1 MIISSM
7 AKNGAILTAFAL
19 VTTGL
24 VASINALTADKIAE
38 QEQLHLTS
46 QLQEVLD
53 PSTYDNELSKDC
65 VIISDERLGPNG
77 DQIIYRARKNNKPVA
92 LVVRHVTP
100 NGYSGDI
107 NLLTAVLRDGSIA
120 GVRTTK
126 HEETPG
132 LGDKVE
138 VKKSLWITTFKNL
151 TVQSEDDARWAVKK
165 DGGQFDQFTGAT
177 ITPRAV
183 VGSVK
188 KAVLFAQSE
197 FDAIFAAPNAE
208 CLEVTNE

>member
-1 MIISSM
+1 MILSSM

-24 VASINALTADKIAE
+24 VASINMLTADKIAE
-38 QEQLHLTS
+38 QELLHLTS

-53 PSTYDNELSKDC
+53 PSTYDNELTTDC
-65 VIISDERLGPNG
+65 VIISDERLGPYAN
-77 DQIIYRARKNNKPVA
+77 QIVYRARKNNEPVA
-92 LVVRHVTP
+92 LIVRHVTP
-100 NGYSGDI
+100 SGYSGDI
-107 NLLTAVLRDGSIA
+107 NLLTAVLSDGSIA

-138 VKKSLWITTFKNL
+138 VTKSPWITSFKTL
-151 TVQSEDDARWAVKK
+151 TVQSSSDARWAVKK

-188 KAVLFAQSE
+188 NAVLFAQSE

-208 CLEVTNE
+208 CVEVTK

>member
-19 VTTGL
+19 ATTGL

-38 QEQLHLTS
+38 QEQLQLTA

-53 PSTYDNELSKDC
+53 PKSYDNQLSQDC
-65 VIISDERLGPNG
+65 VIITDEKLGPQAN
-77 DQIIYRARKNNKPVA
+77 QVIYRARKNNKPVA
-92 LVVRHVTP
+92 VVIRHVTP

-107 NLLTAVLRDGSIA
+107 NLLTAVLSDGTIA

-138 VKKSLWITTFKNL
+138 VKKSLWITTFKSL
-151 TVQSEDDARWAVKK
+151 TVEGEEDARWAVKK

-188 KAVLFAQSE
+188 NAVLFAQTN
-197 FDAIFAAPNAE
+197 FDDIFAAPNAE
-208 CLEVTNE
+208 CVEVTK

>member
-19 VTTGL
+19 ATTGL

-38 QEQLHLTS
+38 QEQLQLTA

-53 PSTYDNELSKDC
+53 PKSYDNQLSQDC
-65 VIISDERLGPNG
+65 VVITDEKLGPYAN
-77 DQIIYRARKNNKPVA
+77 QVIYRARKNNKPVA
-92 LVVRHVTP
+92 VVIRHVTP

-107 NLLTAVLRDGSIA
+107 NLLTAVLSDDTIA

-138 VKKSLWITTFKNL
+138 VKKSLWITTFKSL
-151 TVQSEDDARWAVKK
+151 TVEGEEDARWAVKK

-188 KAVLFAQSE
+188 NAVLFAQTN
-197 FDAIFAAPNAE
+197 FDDIFAAPNAE
-208 CLEVTNE
+208 CMEVAK

>member
-19 VTTGL
+19 ATTGL

-38 QEQLHLTS
+38 QEQLQLTA

-53 PSTYDNELSKDC
+53 PKSYDNQLLQDC
-65 VIISDERLGPNG
+65 VIITDEKLGPYAN
-77 DQIIYRARKNNKPVA
+77 QVIYRARKNNKPVA
-92 LVVRHVTP
+92 VVIRHVTP

-107 NLLTAVLRDGSIA
+107 NLLTAVLSDGTIA

-138 VKKSLWITTFKNL
+138 VKKSLWITTFKSL
-151 TVQSEDDARWAVKK
+151 TVEGEEDARWAVKK

-188 KAVLFAQSE
+188 NAVLFAQTN
-197 FDAIFAAPNAE
+197 FDDIFAAPNAE
-208 CLEVTNE
+208 CMEVAK

>member
-19 VTTGL
+19 ATTGL

-38 QEQLHLTS
+38 QEQLQLTA

-53 PSTYDNELSKDC
+53 PKSYDNQLSQDC
-65 VIISDERLGPNG
+65 VIITDEKLGPYAN
-77 DQIIYRARKNNKPVA
+77 QVIYRARKNNKPVA
-92 LVVRHVTP
+92 VVIRHVTP

-107 NLLTAVLRDGSIA
+107 NLLTAVLSDGTIA

-138 VKKSLWITTFKNL
+138 VKKSLWITTFKSL
-151 TVQSEDDARWAVKK
+151 TVEGEDDARWAVKK

-188 KAVLFAQSE
+188 NAVLFAQTN
-197 FDAIFAAPNAE
+197 FDDIFAAPNAE
-208 CLEVTNE
+208 CMEVAK

>member
-19 VTTGL
+19 ATTGL

-38 QEQLHLTS
+38 QEQLQLTA

-53 PSTYDNELSKDC
+53 PKSYDNQLSQDC
-65 VIISDERLGPNG
+65 VIITDEKLGPYAN
-77 DQIIYRARKNNKPVA
+77 QVIYRARKNNKPVA
-92 LVVRHVTP
+92 VVIRHVTP

-107 NLLTAVLRDGSIA
+107 NLLTAVLSDGTIA

-138 VKKSLWITTFKNL
+138 VKKSLWITTFKSL
-151 TVQSEDDARWAVKK
+151 TVEGEEDARWAVKK

-188 KAVLFAQSE
+188 NAVLFAQTN
-197 FDAIFAAPNAE
+197 FDDIFAAPNAE
-208 CLEVTNE
+208 CMEVTE

>member
-19 VTTGL
+19 ATTGL

-38 QEQLHLTS
+38 QEQLQLTA

-53 PSTYDNELSKDC
+53 PKSYDNQLSQDC
-65 VIISDERLGPNG
+65 VVITDEKLGPYEN
-77 DQIIYRARKNNKPVA
+77 QVIYRARKNNKPVA
-92 LVVRHVTP
+92 VVIRHVTP

-107 NLLTAVLRDGSIA
+107 NLLTAVLSDGTIA

-138 VKKSLWITTFKNL
+138 VKKSLWITTFKSL
-151 TVQSEDDARWAVKK
+151 TVEGEEDARWAVKK

-188 KAVLFAQSE
+188 NAVLFAQTN
-197 FDAIFAAPNAE
+197 FDDIFAAPNAE
-208 CLEVTNE
+208 CMEVAK

>member
-19 VTTGL
+19 ATTGL

-38 QEQLHLTS
+38 QEQLQLTA

-53 PSTYDNELSKDC
+53 PKSYDNQLSQDC
-65 VIISDERLGPNG
+65 VIITDEKLGPYAN
-77 DQIIYRARKNNKPVA
+77 QVIYRALKNNKPVA
-92 LVVRHVTP
+92 VVIRHVTP

-107 NLLTAVLRDGSIA
+107 NLLTAVLSDGTIA

-138 VKKSLWITTFKNL
+138 VKKSLWITTFKSL
-151 TVQSEDDARWAVKK
+151 TVEGEEDARWAVKK

-188 KAVLFAQSE
+188 NAVLFAQTN
-197 FDAIFAAPNAE
+197 FDDIFAAPNAE
-208 CLEVTNE
+208 CMEVAK

>member
-1 MIISSM
+1 MIIKSM
-7 AKNGAILTAFAL
+7 LKNGIILTLFAL
-19 VTTGL
+19 ATTGL
-24 VASINALTADKIAE
+24 VASINMFTANKIAE

-46 QLQEVLD
+46 QLQEVLNPKLYNND
-53 PSTYDNELSKDC
+53 LSKDC
-65 VIISDERLGPNG
+65 VIITDDMLGVRA
-77 DQIIYRARKNNKPVA
+77 QHIVYRARKDTTPVA
-92 LVVRHVTP
+92 LIVRHITP

-107 NLLTAVLRDGSIA
+107 NLLTAVLSNGTIA

-126 HEETPG
+126 HGETPG

-138 VKKSLWITTFKNL
+138 VKKSPWITAFKGM
-151 TVQSEDDARWAVKK
+151 TVNGEDDARWAVKK

-188 KAVLFAQSE
+188 KAVLFAKNE
-197 FDAIFAAPNAE
+197 FDSLFLAPNA
-208 CLEVTNE
+208 CAEVINE

>member
-1 MIISSM
+1 M

-19 VTTGL
+19 ATTGL

-38 QEQLHLTS
+38 QEQLQLTA

-53 PSTYDNELSKDC
+53 PKSYDNQLSQDC
-65 VIISDERLGPNG
+65 VVITDEKLGPYAN
-77 DQIIYRARKNNKPVA
+77 QVIYRARKNNKPVA
-92 LVVRHVTP
+92 VVIRHVTP

-107 NLLTAVLRDGSIA
+107 NLLTAVLSDGTIA

-138 VKKSLWITTFKNL
+138 VKKSLWITTFKSL
-151 TVQSEDDARWAVKK
+151 TVEGEEDARWAVKK

-188 KAVLFAQSE
+188 NAVLFAQTN
-197 FDAIFAAPNAE
+197 FDDIFAAPNAE
-208 CLEVTNE
+208 CMEVAK

>member
-107 NLLTAVLRDGSIA
+107 SLLTAVLRDGSIA

>member
-1 MIISSM
+1 M

-24 VASINALTADKIAE
+24 VASINMLTADKIAE
-38 QEQLHLTS
+38 QELLHLTS

-53 PSTYDNELSKDC
+53 PSTYDNELTTDC
-65 VIISDERLGPNG
+65 VIISDERLGPYAN
-77 DQIIYRARKNNKPVA
+77 QIVYRARKNNEPVA
-92 LVVRHVTP
+92 LIVRHVTP
-100 NGYSGDI
+100 SGYSGDI
-107 NLLTAVLRDGSIA
+107 NLLTAVLSDGSIA

-138 VKKSLWITTFKNL
+138 VKKSPWITSFKTL
-151 TVQSEDDARWAVKK
+151 TVQSSSDARWAVKK

-188 KAVLFAQSE
+188 NAVLFAQSE

-208 CLEVTNE
+208 CVEVTK

>member
-19 VTTGL
+19 ATTGL

-38 QEQLHLTS
+38 QEQLQLTA

-53 PSTYDNELSKDC
+53 PKSYDNQLSQDC
-65 VIISDERLGPNG
+65 VIITDEKLGPYAN
-77 DQIIYRARKNNKPVA
+77 QVIYRARKNNKPVA
-92 LVVRHVTP
+92 VVIRHVTP

-107 NLLTAVLRDGSIA
+107 NLLTAVLSDGTIA

-138 VKKSLWITTFKNL
+138 VKKSLWITTFKSL
-151 TVQSEDDARWAVKK
+151 TVEGEEDVRWAVKK

-188 KAVLFAQSE
+188 NAVLFAQTN
-197 FDAIFAAPNAE
+197 FDDIFAAPNAE
-208 CLEVTNE
+208 CMEVAK

>member
-1 MIISSM
+1 MIVSSM

-24 VASINALTADKIAE
+24 VATIDALTADKIAE
-38 QEQLHLTS
+38 QEQLYLTS
-46 QLQEVLD
+46 QLHEVLD
-53 PSTYDNELSKDC
+53 PNTYDNDLSKDC
-65 VIISDERLGPNG
+65 ILITDERLGPYNS
-77 DQIIYRARKNNKPVA
+77 QVIYRARKNNQPVA

-107 NLLTAVLRDGSIA
+107 KLLTAILRDGTVA

-132 LGDKVE
+132 LGDKIE
-138 VKKSLWITTFKNL
+138 IKKSSWITTFKGL
-151 TVQSEDDARWAVKK
+151 TVHSEDDNRWAVKK
-165 DGGQFDQFTGAT
+165 DDGQFDQFTGAT

-183 VGSVK
+183 VNSVK
-188 KAVLFAQSE
+188 NAVLFAQNE
-197 FDAIFAAPNAE
+197 FDTIFTAPNSQCE
-208 CLEVTNE
+208 EVTQ

>member
-7 AKNGAILTAFAL
+7 AKNGAILTSFAL

-53 PSTYDNELSKDC
+53 PSTYDNALSTDC
-65 VIISDERLGPNG
+65 VIISDERLGPYAN
-77 DQIIYRARKNNKPVA
+77 QIIYRARKNNKPVA

-100 NGYSGDI
+100 SGYSGDI
-107 NLLTAVLRDGSIA
+107 NLLTAVLSDGTIA

-138 VKKSLWITTFKNL
+138 VKKSSWITTFKSL
-151 TVQSEDDARWAVKK
+151 TVQSEEDARWAVKK

-188 KAVLFAQSE
+188 NAVLFAQSE
-197 FDAIFAAPNAE
+197 FDAIFAAPNAK
-208 CLEVTNE
+208 CAEVTK

>member
-19 VTTGL
+19 ATTGL

-38 QEQLHLTS
+38 QEQLQLTA

-53 PSTYDNELSKDC
+53 PKSYDNQLSQDC
-65 VIISDERLGPNG
+65 VVITDEKLGPYAN
-77 DQIIYRARKNNKPVA
+77 QVIYRARKNNKPVA
-92 LVVRHVTP
+92 VVIRHITP

-107 NLLTAVLRDGSIA
+107 NLLTAVLSDGTIA

-138 VKKSLWITTFKNL
+138 VKKSLWITIFKSL
-151 TVQSEDDARWAVKK
+151 TVEGEEDARWAVKK

-188 KAVLFAQSE
+188 NAVLFAQTN
-197 FDAIFAAPNAE
+197 FDDIFAAPNAE
-208 CLEVTNE
+208 CMEVAK

>member
-1 MIISSM
+1 M

-19 VTTGL
+19 ATTGL

-38 QEQLHLTS
+38 QEQLQLTA

-53 PSTYDNELSKDC
+53 PKSYDNQLSQDC
-65 VIISDERLGPNG
+65 VIITDEKLGPYAN
-77 DQIIYRARKNNKPVA
+77 QVIYRARKNNKPVA
-92 LVVRHVTP
+92 VVIRHVTP

-107 NLLTAVLRDGSIA
+107 NLLTAVLSDGTIA

-138 VKKSLWITTFKNL
+138 VKKSLWITTFKSL
-151 TVQSEDDARWAVKK
+151 TVEGEEDARWAVKK

-188 KAVLFAQSE
+188 NAVLFAQTN
-197 FDAIFAAPNAE
+197 FDDIFAAPNAE
-208 CLEVTNE
+208 CMEVAK

>member
-38 QEQLHLTS
+38 QEQLQLTA

-53 PSTYDNELSKDC
+53 PKSYDNELSTDC
-65 VIISDERLGPNG
+65 VIFTDETLGPYAN
-77 DQIIYRARKNNKPVA
+77 QVIYRARKNNKPVA
-92 LVVRHVTP
+92 VVIRHVTP

-107 NLLTAVLRDGSIA
+107 NLLTAVLSDGSIA

-138 VKKSLWITTFKNL
+138 VKKSLWITTFNDL
-151 TVQSEDDARWAVKK
+151 TVDGEDDARWAVKK

-188 KAVLFAQSE
+188 NAVLFAQRN
-197 FDAIFAAPNAE
+197 FNDIFAAPTAE
-208 CLEVTNE
+208 CVEVKK

>member
-19 VTTGL
+19 ATTGL

-38 QEQLHLTS
+38 QEQLQLTA

-53 PSTYDNELSKDC
+53 PKSYDNQLSQDC
-65 VIISDERLGPNG
+65 VVITDEKLGPYAN
-77 DQIIYRARKNNKPVA
+77 QVIYRARKNNKPVA
-92 LVVRHVTP
+92 VVIRHVTP

-107 NLLTAVLRDGSIA
+107 NLLTAILSDGTIA

-138 VKKSLWITTFKNL
+138 VKKSLWITTFKSL
-151 TVQSEDDARWAVKK
+151 TVEGEEDARWAVKK

-188 KAVLFAQSE
+188 NAVLFAQTN
-197 FDAIFAAPNAE
+197 FDDIFAAPNAE
-208 CLEVTNE
+208 CMEVAK

>member
-1 MIISSM
+1 MILSSM

-24 VASINALTADKIAE
+24 VASINMLTADKIAE
-38 QEQLHLTS
+38 QELLHLTS

-53 PSTYDNELSKDC
+53 PSTYDNELTTDC
-65 VIISDERLGPNG
+65 VIISDERLGPYAN
-77 DQIIYRARKNNKPVA
+77 QIVYRARKNNEPVA
-92 LVVRHVTP
+92 LIVRHVTP
-100 NGYSGDI
+100 SDYSGDI
-107 NLLTAVLRDGSIA
+107 NLLTAVLSDGSIA

-138 VKKSLWITTFKNL
+138 VKKSPWITSFKTL
-151 TVQSEDDARWAVKK
+151 TVQSSSDARWAVKK

-188 KAVLFAQSE
+188 NAVLFAQSE
-197 FDAIFAAPNAE
+197 FDAIFAAPNAQ
-208 CLEVTNE
+208 CVEVTK

>member
-38 QEQLHLTS
+38 QEQLQLTA

-53 PSTYDNELSKDC
+53 PKSYDNELSTDC
-65 VIISDERLGPNG
+65 VIFTDEKLGPYA
-77 DQIIYRARKNNKPVA
+77 DQVIYRARKNNKPVA
-92 LVVRHVTP
+92 VVIRHVTP

-107 NLLTAVLRDGSIA
+107 NLLTAVLSDGTIA

-138 VKKSLWITTFKNL
+138 VKKSLWITTFNNL
-151 TVQSEDDARWAVKK
+151 TVDGEDDARWAVKK

-188 KAVLFAQSE
+188 NAVLFAQTN
-197 FDAIFAAPNAE
+197 FDDIFTAPNAE
-208 CLEVTNE
+208 CAEVKK

>member
-1 MIISSM
+1 MILSSM

-24 VASINALTADKIAE
+24 VASINMLTADKIAE
-38 QEQLHLTS
+38 QELLHLTS

-53 PSTYDNELSKDC
+53 PSTYDNELSTDC
-65 VIISDERLGPNG
+65 VIISDERLGPYAN
-77 DQIIYRARKNNKPVA
+77 QIVYRARKNNEPVA
-92 LVVRHVTP
+92 LIVRHVTP
-100 NGYSGDI
+100 SGYSGDI
-107 NLLTAVLRDGSIA
+107 NLLTAVLSDGSIA

-138 VKKSLWITTFKNL
+138 VKKSPWITTFKTL
-151 TVQSEDDARWAVKK
+151 TVQSSSDARWAVKK

-188 KAVLFAQSE
+188 NAVLFAQSE
-197 FDAIFAAPNAE
+197 FDAIFAAPNAQ
-208 CLEVTNE
+208 CVEVTK

>member
-1 MIISSM
+1 M

-107 NLLTAVLRDGSIA
+107 SLLTAVLRDGSIA

>member
-19 VTTGL
+19 ITTGL
-24 VASINALTADKIAE
+24 VASIDAFTADKIAE
-38 QEQLHLTS
+38 QERLQLTS
-46 QLQEVLD
+46 QLQEVLN
-53 PSTYDNELSKDC
+53 PSSYDNQLNTNC
-65 VIISDERLGPNG
+65 VNMSDEQLGPYPE
-77 DQIIYRARKNNKPVA
+77 QVIYRAYKNQQPVA
-92 LVVRHVTP
+92 LVIRHITP
-100 NGYSGDI
+100 SGYSGDI
-107 NLLTAVLRDGSIA
+107 NLLTAVLADGTIA

-138 VKKSLWITTFKNL
+138 VKKSLWITTFNDL

-188 KAVLFAQSE
+188 NAVLFAKTN
-197 FDAIFAAPNAE
+197 FDAIFKQPNA
-208 CLEVTNE
+208 CQEVTQ

>member
-19 VTTGL
+19 ATTGL

-38 QEQLHLTS
+38 QEQLQLTA

-53 PSTYDNELSKDC
+53 PKSYDNQLSQDC
-65 VIISDERLGPNG
+65 VVITDEKLGPYAN
-77 DQIIYRARKNNKPVA
+77 QVIYRARKNNKPVA
-92 LVVRHVTP
+92 VVIRHVTP

-107 NLLTAVLRDGSIA
+107 NLLTAVLSDGTIA

-138 VKKSLWITTFKNL
+138 VKKSLWITTFKSL
-151 TVQSEDDARWAVKK
+151 TVEGEEDARWAVKK

-177 ITPRAV
+177 ITPRAA

-188 KAVLFAQSE
+188 NAVLFAQTN
-197 FDAIFAAPNAE
+197 FDDIFAAPNAE
-208 CLEVTNE
+208 CMEVAK

>member
-19 VTTGL
+19 ATTGL

-38 QEQLHLTS
+38 QEQLQLTA

-53 PSTYDNELSKDC
+53 PKSYDNQLSQDC
-65 VIISDERLGPNG
+65 VIITDEKLGPYAN
-77 DQIIYRARKNNKPVA
+77 QVIYRARKNNKPVA
-92 LVVRHVTP
+92 VVIRHVTP

-107 NLLTAVLRDGSIA
+107 NLLTAVLSDGTIA

-138 VKKSLWITTFKNL
+138 VKKSLWITTFKSL
-151 TVQSEDDARWAVKK
+151 TVEGEEDARWAVKK

-188 KAVLFAQSE
+188 NAVLFAQTN
-197 FDAIFAAPNAE
+197 FDDIFAAPNAE
-208 CLEVTNE
+208 CMEVAK

>member
-7 AKNGAILTAFAL
+7 VKNGAILTAFAL

-53 PSTYDNELSKDC
+53 PSTYDNALSTDC
-65 VIISDERLGPNG
+65 VIISDERLGPYAN
-77 DQIIYRARKNNKPVA
+77 QIIYRARKNNKPVA

-100 NGYSGDI
+100 SGYSGDI
-107 NLLTAVLRDGSIA
+107 NLLTAVLSDGTIA

-138 VKKSLWITTFKNL
+138 VKKSSWITTFKNL
-151 TVQSEDDARWAVKK
+151 TVQGEDDARWAVKK

-188 KAVLFAQSE
+188 NAVLFAQSE
-197 FDAIFAAPNAE
+197 FDAIFAAPNAK
-208 CLEVTNE
+208 CAEVTK

>member
-19 VTTGL
+19 ATTGL

-38 QEQLHLTS
+38 QEQLQLTA

-53 PSTYDNELSKDC
+53 PKSYDNQLSQDC
-65 VIISDERLGPNG
+65 VIITDEKLGPYAN
-77 DQIIYRARKNNKPVA
+77 QVIYRARKNNKPVA
-92 LVVRHVTP
+92 VVIRHVTP

-107 NLLTAVLRDGSIA
+107 NLLTAVLSDGTIA

-138 VKKSLWITTFKNL
+138 VKKSLWITTFKSL
-151 TVQSEDDARWAVKK
+151 TVEGEEDARWAVKK

-188 KAVLFAQSE
+188 NAVLFAQTN

-208 CLEVTNE
+208 CMEVAK